1 MFFRQ
6 YERTAHC
13 ASLRL
18 VIYTVVA
25 VLSLGSVSAPAAL
38 AAGENQPERVDDGL
52 PAYNFPYKN
61 GLYATIAGYLAIK
74 DIELKNFRTYTL
86 RIDGFRDKVTV
97 RAILQ
102 NKPAP
107 LVVVLLG
114 IDGKADGKLGKIWP
128 SWLDRAGYN
137 VLSFDSTF
145 LPSFIRVSGHG
156 VTGNLVVEADRVS
169 QIIGAFLKLG
179 DVKGNVTSV
188 GVAGMS
194 YGGIEALLLGEM
206 QKEGKL
212 PFKIDAIQAFSPPI
226 KLQRTGMLID
236 KWYEEDRWNYTL
248 ADLSSDLSGHKPV
261 SGESSVP
268 FSDGLMRAGISAL
281 FRIGLADVI
290 VRNDTEYKLKLLPE
304 GENVFEEP
312 YIKQEYAETWGY
324 EKFMEDMCFP
334 YWQKKQ
340 NMNELKDLTDRIE
353 LCKLLAKQS
362 ASSEV
367 ILAADDPFNTPEDFE
382 EFKECSAK
390 SRVTILPNGGH
401 LGFAADP
408 WTKAKLL
415 SMFKSAEKQAN
426 GN

>member
-25 VLSLGSVSAPAAL
+25 VLSLGSISAPAAL

-61 GLYATIAGYLAIK
+61 GLYATIAGYLGIK

-179 DVKGNVTSV
+179 EVKGNVTSV

-194 YGGIEALLLGEM
+194 YGGIEALLLGE
-206 QKEGKL
+206 
-212 PFKIDAIQAFSPPI
+212 
-226 KLQRTGMLID
+226 
-236 KWYEEDRWNYTL
+236 
-248 ADLSSDLSGHKPV
+248 
-261 SGESSVP
+261 
-268 FSDGLMRAGISAL
+268 
-281 FRIGLADVI
+281 
-290 VRNDTEYKLKLLPE
+290 
-304 GENVFEEP
+304 
-312 YIKQEYAETWGY
+312 
-324 EKFMEDMCFP
+324 
-334 YWQKKQ
+334 
-340 NMNELKDLTDRIE
+340 
-353 LCKLLAKQS
+353 
-362 ASSEV
+362 
-367 ILAADDPFNTPEDFE
+367 
-382 EFKECSAK
+382 
-390 SRVTILPNGGH
+390 
-401 LGFAADP
+401 
-408 WTKAKLL
+408 
-415 SMFKSAEKQAN
+415 
-426 GN
+426 